1 MPPKARSKNREHAS
15 PTVSF
20 RIPADLF
27 DALHRRADSGGI
39 SAGEIGRMA
48 LEAFLLDKR
57 SGPDDG
63 YLYGKN
69 RAVQVLHYLLE
80 NVRAQVPDS
89 VEEFDAIASLSD
101 DALTSR
107 RKR

>member
-1 MPPKARSKNREHAS
+1 MAQAKTKNRNHAS

-20 RIPADLF
+20 RVPADLF
-27 DALHRRADSGGI
+27 EAIHRRASSEGI
-39 SAGEIGRMA
+39 TPGELGRMA
-48 LEAFLLDKR
+48 LEAFVRDKR
-57 SGPDDG
+57 SGPEDG

-101 DALTSR
+101 DVLTSR